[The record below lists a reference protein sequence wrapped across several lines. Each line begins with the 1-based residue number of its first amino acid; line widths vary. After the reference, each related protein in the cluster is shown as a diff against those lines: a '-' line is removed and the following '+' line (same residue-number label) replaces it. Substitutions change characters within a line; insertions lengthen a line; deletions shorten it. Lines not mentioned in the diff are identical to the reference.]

1 MSLGRKA
8 LAATLAAATAFSL
21 AACGGKDGETIK
33 IGTTDSDQKQWQVFK
48 EELDKAGVKSEIV
61 SFNDYNIPNQALK
74 DGQIDINNFQHMKFL
89 AEYNVG
95 NDTDLAPVGATE
107 IIPLA
112 LYYKDHKDVSDIE
125 KAGEVAIPNDST
137 NQGRA
142 INVLAQA
149 KLVTLKKE
157 GLLTPTPA
165 DIDEGKSKV
174 KVTTVDAAQTATS
187 YLDGKPAIINN
198 SFLSKAGI
206 DPNTAIIKDDPK
218 ADEAKPYINGF
229 VTTREN
235 QNKEEFKKLVEI
247 WHSQPVQDAIKEES
261 KGTSVE
267 IKMDGPE
274 LEKILTNT
282 QNKIKAQ
289 K

>member
-1 MSLGRKA
+1 MPLGRKA
-8 LAATLAAATAFSL
+8 LAAILAASTAFSL
-21 AACGGKDGETIK
+21 AACGGDDSETIK
-33 IGTTDSDQKQWQVFK
+33 IGTTDSDQKQWQVFQQ
-48 EELDKAGVKSEIV
+48 ELDKAGIKGEIV

-95 NDTDLAPVGATE
+95 NDTNLVPVGGTE
-107 IIPLA
+107 IVPLA
-112 LYYKDHKDVSDIE
+112 LYFKDHKSVEDVE
-125 KAGEVAIPNDST
+125 KAGEVVIPNDST

-142 INVLAQA
+142 INVLVQA
-149 KLVTLKKE
+149 KLITLKKE

-165 DIDEGKSKV
+165 DIDEGKSKI

-187 YLDGKPAIINN
+187 YLDGKPAVVNN

-206 DPNTAIIKDDPK
+206 DPNTAIFKDAPK

-229 VTTREN
+229 VTTKEN

-247 WHSQPVQDAIKEES
+247 WHSKPVQDAIKEES

-274 LEKILTNT
+274 LEKILNDT
-282 QNKIKAQ
+282 QNKLKAQ

>member
-8 LAATLAAATAFSL
+8 LAAILAASTAFSL
-21 AACGGKDGETIK
+21 AACGGDDSETIK
-33 IGTTDSDQKQWQVFK
+33 IGTTDSDQKQWQVFQQ
-48 EELDKAGVKSEIV
+48 ELDKAGIKGEIV

-95 NDTDLAPVGATE
+95 NDTNLVPVGGTE
-107 IIPLA
+107 IVPLA
-112 LYYKDHKDVSDIE
+112 LYFKDHKSVEDVE
-125 KAGEVAIPNDST
+125 KAGEVVIPNDST

-142 INVLAQA
+142 INVLVQA
-149 KLVTLKKE
+149 KLITLKKE

-187 YLDGKPAIINN
+187 YLDGKPAVVNN

-206 DPNTAIIKDDPK
+206 DPNTAIFKDDPK

-229 VTTREN
+229 VTTKEN

-274 LEKILTNT
+274 LEKILNDT
-282 QNKIKAQ
+282 QNKLKAQ